1 MKFSLFSPNVRAVN
15 SFLAQKS
22 QKRRFNVNLSLSIA
36 VMHLAVQA
44 ISLASLKFE
53 RKKTNISN
61 KRNIVIKKSQLEGGR
76 TIGYL
81 RSSNFGFSTRSLRFS
96 PIHKFDIVACW

>member
-61 KRNIVIKKSQLEGGR
+61 KRNIVIKNPNWKEVEQLAIYGARILASPPEVCA
-76 TIGYL
+76 
-81 RSSNFGFSTRSLRFS
+81 SLQF
-96 PIHKFDIVACW
+96 INLI